1 MTEPGRHRISANS
14 PVGKIGTAVAGV
26 VAGFVIVALVV
37 FAGVKIFGGGGD
49 KPAAASSSAAP
60 SATTSSLPDIP
71 VPDVPQSVLDKL
83 PVADTDGKVAEAPI
97 DLKTSS
103 GGLAIEIDTKTAGFA
118 EPGKDPIT
126 VIPKSQIGSTTW
138 LPVLRTERGWAQVR
152 LPARPNGATAWIPE
166 AGRDR
171 AKTTWAVQV
180 KLAKGTITVTHDG
193 ESKGTWDIGQ
203 GKDATPTP
211 VGETFLL
218 SGFVDP
224 KQNFSPVIYAL
235 GSHSA
240 TLDSYGGGPGTVAV
254 HGWPTKQ
261 GREGKVSHGC
271 VRVPDAALK
280 LFAKLPAGTPVDIV
294 A

>member
-1 MTEPGRHRISANS
+1 MRQ
-14 PVGKIGTAVAGV
+14 VGTSVAGV
-26 VAGFVIVALVV
+26 VAGFVVVALVV
-37 FAGVKIFGGGGD
+37 FVGVKIFGGGDD
-49 KPAAASSSAAP
+49 KPSSAA
-60 SATTSSLPDIP
+60 TTSASQTPTSSVPDIP

-83 PVADTDGKVAEAPI
+83 PVADTDGKVAKAPI
-97 DLKTSS
+97 DLKSAS
-103 GGLAIEIDTKTAGFA
+103 GGNAIRIDKTMPGFA

-138 LPVLRTERGWAQVR
+138 LPVLRTKRGWAQVR
-152 LPARPNGATAWIPE
+152 LPARPNGATAWVPE

-171 AKTTWAVQV
+171 ARTKWAVRV
-180 KLAKGTITVTHDG
+180 KLSKGTISVTYDG
-193 ESKGTWDIGQ
+193 RSRGTWDIGQ
-203 GKDATPTP
+203 GKDTTPTP

-224 KQNFSPVIYAL
+224 NQTFSPVIYAL
-235 GSHSA
+235 GSHSD

-271 VRVPDAALK
+271 IRVPDAALT
-280 LFAKLPAGTPVDIV
+280 LFAKLPTGTPVDV
-294 A
+294 EA